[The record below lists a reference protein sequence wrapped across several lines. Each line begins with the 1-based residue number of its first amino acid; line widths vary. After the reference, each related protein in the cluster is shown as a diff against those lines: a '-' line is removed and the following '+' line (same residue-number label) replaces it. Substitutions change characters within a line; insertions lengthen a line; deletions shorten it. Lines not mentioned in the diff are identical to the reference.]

1 MSLKSRL
8 KTNHTL
14 AYRLT
19 VWYASIFAMTF
30 FGAALFLY
38 ILMTSTVHK
47 RMDQDLLNEVKEFST
62 LLQEKGMEEFKTSI
76 IYEAESEGV
85 ENVFYRLISREGSL
99 IASSDISSWGFLS
112 DGTAL
117 NMINTGS
124 DNFFETIP
132 VPGTT
137 HHARILYIP
146 IDEDRIIQTGESMEE
161 DEKFLE
167 TFRDIFGTTFI
178 IMIVIAGL
186 AGWFMARRAL
196 AGVEEITKTA
206 VDISCGDFSSRV
218 SETGH
223 GDEIDRLA
231 IAFNRMLDHIR
242 TLIKGMKEVND
253 NIAHDLRSPIARIR
267 GITETA
273 MMPTQSGEDY
283 QAAAGSIIEECD
295 RLLGM
300 INTMLDISEAEAGMA
315 KMNMEETDISDLIS
329 DACELFLPLAEDRHI
344 TLRQE
349 IERGVLIHA
358 DQQKIQRVIANL
370 LDNALKYTQS
380 DGTVTV
386 FLNSTEHEAVIS
398 LADNGIG
405 ISKDDLPNIFNRF
418 YRCDRSR
425 SLPGVGLG
433 LSLAQAIVR
442 AHGGDI
448 SATSLQDKGST
459 FTLTLP
465 FNH

>member
-1 MSLKSRL
+1 
-8 KTNHTL
+8 
-14 AYRLT
+14 
-19 VWYASIFAMTF
+19 
-30 FGAALFLY
+30 
-38 ILMTSTVHK
+38 
-47 RMDQDLLNEVKEFST
+47 MDQDLENEVKEFST
-62 LLQEKGMEEFKTSI
+62 LLQEKGIEEFKTSI

-85 ENVFYRLISREGSL
+85 ENVFYRLISREGNL
-99 IASSDISSWGFLS
+99 IASSDISSWSFLS
-112 DGTAL
+112 DGLAL
-117 NMINTGS
+117 NKINNGS
-124 DNFFETIP
+124 VNFFETIP
-132 VPGTT
+132 VPRTT
-137 HHARILYIP
+137 HHARVLYIA
-146 IDEDRIIQTGESMEE
+146 IDDDKIIQTGQSMEE

-178 IMIVIAGL
+178 MMVVIAGL
-186 AGWFMARRAL
+186 AGWFMAKRAL
-196 AGVEEITKTA
+196 TGVDEITKSA

-267 GITETA
+267 GIAETA
-273 MMPTQSGEDY
+273 MMTAQSGDDY

-300 INTMLDISEAEAGMA
+300 INTMLDISEAEAGMS

-329 DACELFLPLAEDRHI
+329 DACELFLPIADDKGI
-344 TLRQE
+344 SLRQE
-349 IERGVLIHA
+349 IERGIMIYA
-358 DQQKIQRVIANL
+358 DQQKMQRVIANL
-370 LDNALKYTQS
+370 LDNALKYS
-380 DGTVTV
+380 PPGGTVTV
-386 FLNSTEHEAVIS
+386 SLKDTEHGAVIS
-398 LADNGIG
+398 LADNGMG

-448 SATSLQDKGST
+448 SVASIQDAGSS
-459 FTLTLP
+459 FTLTIP
-465 FNH
+465 VNH

>member
-1 MSLKSRL
+1 MSLKNRL

-30 FGAALFLY
+30 FGAALFFY

-47 RMDQDLLNEVKEFST
+47 RMDQDLENEVKEFST
-62 LLQEKGMEEFKTSI
+62 LLQEKGIEEFKTSI

-85 ENVFYRLISREGSL
+85 ENVFYRLISREGNL
-99 IASSDISSWGFLS
+99 IASSDISSWSFLS
-112 DGTAL
+112 DGLAL
-117 NMINTGS
+117 NKINNGS
-124 DNFFETIP
+124 VNFFETIP
-132 VPGTT
+132 VPRTT
-137 HHARILYIP
+137 HHARVLYIA
-146 IDEDRIIQTGESMEE
+146 IDDDKIIQTGQSMEE

-178 IMIVIAGL
+178 MMVVIAGL
-186 AGWFMARRAL
+186 AGWFMAKRAL
-196 AGVEEITKTA
+196 TGVDEITKSA

-267 GITETA
+267 GIAETA
-273 MMPTQSGEDY
+273 MMTAQSGDDY

-300 INTMLDISEAEAGMA
+300 INTMLDISEAEAGMS

-329 DACELFLPLAEDRHI
+329 DACELFLPIADDKGI
-344 TLRQE
+344 SLRQE
-349 IERGVLIHA
+349 IERGIMIYA
-358 DQQKIQRVIANL
+358 DQQKMQRVIANL
-370 LDNALKYTQS
+370 LDNALKYS
-380 DGTVTV
+380 PPGGTVTV
-386 FLNSTEHEAVIS
+386 SLKDTEHGAVIS
-398 LADNGIG
+398 LADNGMG

-448 SATSLQDKGST
+448 SVASIQDAGSS
-459 FTLTLP
+459 FTLTIP
-465 FNH
+465 VNH